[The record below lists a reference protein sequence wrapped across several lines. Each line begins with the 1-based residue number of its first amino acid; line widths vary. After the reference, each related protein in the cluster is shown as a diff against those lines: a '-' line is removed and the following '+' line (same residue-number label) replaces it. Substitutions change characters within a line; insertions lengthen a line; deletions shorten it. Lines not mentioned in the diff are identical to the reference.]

1 MTRPIRRKRQQSTQ
15 DQIAALRAMNEWRAQ
30 TIKIARVALR
40 GQKHLLEKIGV
51 TAHPMGGARVSHA
64 APLAPGQAEPITPD
78 A

>member
-1 MTRPIRRKRQQSTQ
+1 
-15 DQIAALRAMNEWRAQ
+15 MNEWRAQ

-40 GQKHLLEKIGV
+40 GQKQLLEKIGV

-64 APLAPGQAEPITPD
+64 APLAPGQAEAITPD